1 MISQEEVLETNP
13 NTGNPENTSVTE
25 DKLPVAE
32 VHFLYKRFFSIQQ
45 AKVDPSANGLG
56 AIQPSSK
63 CHVLVSLRFL
73 PFILVLLLVVIL
85 AVAIG
90 LSVQYNCIG
99 KFRCRSSFKCIQQSA
114 RCDGVFNCKEGE
126 DEYTCVRLSGK
137 KAVLQVFTFGSWRTV
152 CSDDWNDENGNA
164 TCKRLGFSSYISSG
178 YLPVAAIEEEFQR
191 HFVSVSH
198 WSSADQVTALHN
210 ASYFREECTSGN
222 VIILKCLECGTR
234 SRYSSRIVGGNASS
248 PWQWPWQVS
257 LQFQGFHLCGGSI
270 ITPWWIV
277 TAAHCVYDLYS
288 PSSWSVQVGFVTQQD
303 ISVNPYSVE
312 KIIFHRNYKPKTM
325 GNDIALMKLAAPLAL
340 NGLIEPI
347 CLPNFGEHFPEGKMC
362 WISGWGATAE
372 GDDTSETMN
381 FAGVP
386 LISNKGDSGGPLA
399 CKDMNT
405 WKLVGTTS
413 FGMGCAEV
421 NKPGVY
427 SRTSSFL
434 DWIHEQM
441 EREELRT

>member
-1 MISQEEVLETNP
+1 
-13 NTGNPENTSVTE
+13 VTE

-56 AIQPSSK
+56 RDSTYLCNVYI
-63 CHVLVSLRFL
+63 
-73 PFILVLLLVVIL
+73 
-85 AVAIG
+85 
-90 LSVQYNCIG
+90 QYNCIG

-114 RCDGVFNCKEGE
+114 RCDGVFNCKGGD

-164 TCKRLGFSSYISSG
+164 TCKRLGFSSYVSSG

-210 ASYFREECTSGN
+210 ASYLREECTSGN

-288 PSSWSVQVGFVTQQD
+288 PSSWSVQVGFETQQD
-303 ISVNPYSVE
+303 TSVNPYSVE

-340 NGLIEPI
+340 NGNFLNI
-347 CLPNFGEHFPEGKMC
+347 CKKSIVLFSNNLQ
-362 WISGWGATAE
+362 IS
-372 GDDTSETMN
+372 
-381 FAGVP
+381 P
-386 LISNKGDSGGPLA
+386 Q
-399 CKDMNT
+399 
-405 WKLVGTTS
+405 
-413 FGMGCAEV
+413 
-421 NKPGVY
+421 
-427 SRTSSFL
+427 R
-434 DWIHEQM
+434 
-441 EREELRT
+441 

>member
-1 MISQEEVLETNP
+1 STAPAGVVLAHGRWPVEGALQLPALYPHFPSTV
-13 NTGNPENTSVTE
+13 PEIPSIRGDN
-25 DKLPVAE
+25 A
-32 VHFLYKRFFSIQQ
+32 KRS
-45 AKVDPSANGLG
+45 P
-56 AIQPSSK
+56 P
-63 CHVLVSLRFL
+63 RE
-73 PFILVLLLVVIL
+73 PWE
-85 AVAIG
+85 IG
-90 LSVQYNCIG
+90 LEVMIRHVQSYVPTTMSC
-99 KFRCRSSFKCIQQSA
+99 F
-114 RCDGVFNCKEGE
+114 
-126 DEYTCVRLSGK
+126 RLSGK

-152 CSDDWNDENGNA
+152 CSDDWNNENGNA
-164 TCKRLGFSSYISSG
+164 TCKRLGFSRIAG
-178 YLPVAAIEEEFQR
+178 IQKVRTKVAFHTDRIVLTMF
-191 HFVSVSH
+191 
-198 WSSADQVTALHN
+198 
-210 ASYFREECTSGN
+210 
-222 VIILKCLECGTR
+222 IILSRPFFLPIHTECGTR

-277 TAAHCVYDLYS
+277 TAAHCVYDLYL

-303 ISVNPYSVE
+303 TSVNPYSVE
-312 KIIFHRNYKPKTM
+312 KIIYHRNYKPKTM

-347 CLPNFGEHFPEGKMC
+347 CLPNFGEHFPEGKAC

-372 GDDTSETMN
+372 GGDTSETMN

-386 LISNKGDSGGPLA
+386 LISNKVCNHRDVYGGIITSSMLCAGFLKGGVDTCQGDSGGPLA
-399 CKDMNT
+399 CKDMNI

-427 SRTSSFL
+427 SRTTSFL

-441 EREELRT
+441 EHRSFPTIATLDGCGLYWVPHT